1 MARDKMAILRPGSSC
16 PRRRSPIKDAITHN
30 ELFEAR
36 GERRVTRGRRKGGL
50 DVTSGSSESVGVVI
64 ESWPSTGPGC
74 DLSMDVGSFDVERMT
89 SYTVRSSCPRVQ
101 RVQVERGQA
110 PAVHVKRIRIS
121 ECSYINCWGP
131 PNSTM
136 TYSQCPTVHIEIIDV
151 YIYM

>member
-1 MARDKMAILRPGSSC
+1 
-16 PRRRSPIKDAITHN
+16 
-30 ELFEAR
+30 
-36 GERRVTRGRRKGGL
+36 
-50 DVTSGSSESVGVVI
+50 
-64 ESWPSTGPGC
+64 
-74 DLSMDVGSFDVERMT
+74 MDVGSFDVERMT

-110 PAVHVKRIRIS
+110 PAGHVKRIRIS

-151 YIYM
+151 YIAFSRCKPNRSAFGAFQFKRPDKEFGVVNM